1 MYDGLE
7 ADGRLSEFHLDLN
20 LRKNHRF
27 LTDHC
32 QTSQTHIDKFQQ
44 LKAGFKLLGFQDGEV
59 DTVYRILAAILHL
72 GDIEF
77 GEVASE
83 DNTDNKSHVI
93 HVEPLRT
100 GENVSPFSFSFFFF
114 LLPCM
119 QIEFLESDKI
129 KSSRSW
135 ALKISNKVTFKQKII
150 SILCINDEIKI
161 STLSNIF
168 LPFHF
173 RLLLLYL
180 EIIQIL
186 LYSRNFDNLNS
197 TIPDPRI
204 STIFQNRRN
213 PLKDSTLYT

>member
-100 GENVSPFSFSFFFF
+100 GEKKRFSFPSPLFVFLFEIFSFVYANRILRNKELDIKNFE
-114 LLPCM
+114 LL
-119 QIEFLESDKI
+119 
-129 KSSRSW
+129 SSNYR
-135 ALKISNKVTFKQKII
+135 
-150 SILCINDEIKI
+150 
-161 STLSNIF
+161 
-168 LPFHF
+168 
-173 RLLLLYL
+173 Y
-180 EIIQIL
+180 
-186 LYSRNFDNLNS
+186 
-197 TIPDPRI
+197 
-204 STIFQNRRN
+204 
-213 PLKDSTLYT
+213 

>member
-1 MYDGLE
+1 MSSPKPSKFLSVDLVCVLDKFLIDLTISRFRGERNFHIFYYMYDGLE

-100 GENVSPFSFSFFFF
+100 GENVVLPFPPRFFFSKLF
-114 LLPCM
+114 FCM

-129 KSSRSW
+129 
-135 ALKISNKVTFKQKII
+135 
-150 SILCINDEIKI
+150 EG
-161 STLSNIF
+161 
-168 LPFHF
+168 
-173 RLLLLYL
+173 
-180 EIIQIL
+180 
-186 LYSRNFDNLNS
+186 SRNS
-197 TIPDPRI
+197 GH
-204 STIFQNRRN
+204 
-213 PLKDSTLYT
+213 

>member
-1 MYDGLE
+1 MSSPKPSKFLSVGQCVVFAVDRFLIDLTISRFRGERNFHIFYYMYDGLE

-100 GENVSPFSFSFFFF
+100 GENVSPFSSSF
-114 LLPCM
+114 LL
-119 QIEFLESDKI
+119 F
-129 KSSRSW
+129 
-135 ALKISNKVTFKQKII
+135 
-150 SILCINDEIKI
+150 EI
-161 STLSNIF
+161 
-168 LPFHF
+168 
-173 RLLLLYL
+173 
-180 EIIQIL
+180 IL
-186 LYSRNFDNLNS
+186 LYAN
-197 TIPDPRI
+197 RI
-204 STIFQNRRN
+204 FRKR
-213 PLKDSTLYT
+213 

>member
-1 MYDGLE
+1 MSLKPSKFFLYTRVCVCAYRFLTDCTISCFRGERNFHIFYYMYDGLE

-77 GEVASE
+77 SEVASE

-93 HVEPLRT
+93 HVEPLRK
-100 GENVSPFSFSFFFF
+100 GENVSPFSFSFRNYF
-114 LLPCM
+114 
-119 QIEFLESDKI
+119 SVN
-129 KSSRSW
+129 R
-135 ALKISNKVTFKQKII
+135 
-150 SILCINDEIKI
+150 
-161 STLSNIF
+161 IF
-168 LPFHF
+168 
-173 RLLLLYL
+173 RK
-180 EIIQIL
+180 
-186 LYSRNFDNLNS
+186 R
-197 TIPDPRI
+197 
-204 STIFQNRRN
+204 
-213 PLKDSTLYT
+213 

>member
-100 GENVSPFSFSFFFF
+100 GEKKRFSFPSPLFVFLFEIFSFVYANRILRNKELDIKNFQ
-114 LLPCM
+114 LL
-119 QIEFLESDKI
+119 
-129 KSSRSW
+129 SSNYR
-135 ALKISNKVTFKQKII
+135 
-150 SILCINDEIKI
+150 
-161 STLSNIF
+161 
-168 LPFHF
+168 
-173 RLLLLYL
+173 Y
-180 EIIQIL
+180 
-186 LYSRNFDNLNS
+186 
-197 TIPDPRI
+197 
-204 STIFQNRRN
+204 
-213 PLKDSTLYT
+213 

>member
-114 LLPCM
+114 LLPCT

-135 ALKISNKVTFKQKII
+135 ALKISNKV
-150 SILCINDEIKI
+150 
-161 STLSNIF
+161 LS
-168 LPFHF
+168 
-173 RLLLLYL
+173 
-180 EIIQIL
+180 
-186 LYSRNFDNLNS
+186 
-197 TIPDPRI
+197 
-204 STIFQNRRN
+204 
-213 PLKDSTLYT
+213 KK